1 MAKFAENTDV
11 PVERSQA
18 EIQRT
23 IQRYGASSYMSGFQ
37 QIPKPMALVMFEVN
51 GKRIRFNLPLPDPAA
66 HEYASKRVNQ
76 NSPWT
81 PRPANEAAE
90 RWEQACRQRWR
101 ALLLLIKAKLE
112 AVEARITTFEEEM
125 LSHIVMPDGRTVAES
140 IVPGLQAALEAGG
153 KMPPLLCASPQTR
166 GAGK

>member
-23 IQRYGASSYMSGFQ
+23 IQRYGATSYMAGYQGS
-37 QIPKPMALVMFEVN
+37 MAAVMFECE
-51 GKRIRFNLPLPDPAA
+51 GKRIRFNLPLPDRTA
-66 HEYASKRVNQ
+66 HEFASKRVNQ

-81 PRPANEAAE
+81 PRPPGEANA

-112 AVEARITTFEEEM
+112 AVEAGITSFEEEM
-125 LSHIVMPDGRTVAES
+125 LAHIVMPDGMTVSEK
-140 IVPGLQAALEAGG
+140 VLPGLQAAIENGAKL
-153 KMPPLLCASPQTR
+153 PPLLGT
-166 GAGK
+166 GKGTAK